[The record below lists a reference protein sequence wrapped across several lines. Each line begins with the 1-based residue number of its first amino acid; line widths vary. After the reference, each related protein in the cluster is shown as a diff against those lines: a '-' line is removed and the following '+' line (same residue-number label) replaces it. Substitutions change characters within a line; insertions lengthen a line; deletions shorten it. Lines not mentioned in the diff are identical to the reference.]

1 MSADILVTKEK
12 CCGCKLC
19 AQVCPKNAITYQMDT
34 LGAYYPSIDESKC
47 IGCKKC
53 AKEIGCPALIKNGNK
68 VEIDSTLCYGCGLCE
83 KVCPTGA
90 ISGKGGKI
98 GV

>member
-19 AQVCPKNAITYQMDT
+19 AQVCPKNAITYQMDA
-34 LGAYYPSIDESKC
+34 LGACYPSIDESKC

-53 AKEIGCPALIKNGNK
+53 ANICPAEKNLKNAPSLQGPE
-68 VEIDSTLCYGCGLCE
+68 VLRCLS
-83 KVCPTGA
+83 
-90 ISGKGGKI
+90 
-98 GV
+98 